1 MSDLGDVGK
10 RGRGRSVAPRVD
22 RLRAINLP
30 RRAIVELDAEGR
42 PATVT
47 IGERGK
53 GEGGRVRSDQPPV
66 RLSVQFLGE
75 TWRIDDE
82 WWRRPIARRYVE
94 VMLDGGG
101 RVMLYEDLITG
112 EWWVQKP

>member
-1 MSDLGDVGK
+1 MSDNGSVGK
-10 RGRGRSVAPRVD
+10 WRRGRSVAPRVD

-42 PATVT
+42 PVAL
-47 IGERGK
+47 ELRGK
-53 GEGGRVRSDQPPV
+53 GEGGRGKGPPHSLPV
-66 RLSVQFLGE
+66 EFVGE

-112 EWWVQKP
+112 EWWVQTP